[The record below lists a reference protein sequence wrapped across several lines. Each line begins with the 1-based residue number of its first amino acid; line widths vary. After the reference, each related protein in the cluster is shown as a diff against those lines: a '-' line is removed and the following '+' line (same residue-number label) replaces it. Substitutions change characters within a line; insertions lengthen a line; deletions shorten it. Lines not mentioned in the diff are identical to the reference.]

1 MRMRRLIWVQLRRL
15 TWVFACRT
23 RRFVK
28 PIDCRRY
35 MRLAKALI
43 RLLMCR
49 LRVCRLIRLFVQVI
63 GFTVHRPMRDLFLQ
77 TITLN
82 ILGKVFNRHFE
93 IFLSFFQENRIC
105 ILCKLSPLHEMSN
118 PVFLVIKQITIFF
131 SFFFFFFFFF
141 LSSAEL
147 AQIVVIRYLRAPSVV
162 SLSKTLYPR
171 ILVLVS
177 TQEDA
182 A

>member
-1 MRMRRLIWVQLRRL
+1 M
-15 TWVFACRT
+15 
-23 RRFVK
+23 
-28 PIDCRRY
+28 
-35 MRLAKALI
+35 
-43 RLLMCR
+43 
-49 LRVCRLIRLFVQVI
+49 CRLIRLFVQVI
-63 GFTVHRPMRDLFLQ
+63 IGFTMHRPMRNLFLQ

-93 IFLSFFQENRIC
+93 ISLSFFQENRIC
-105 ILCKLSPLHEMSN
+105 ISCKLSPLHEMSN
-118 PVFLVIKQITIFF
+118 PVFLVIKQTFFF
-131 SFFFFFFFFF
+131 SF
-141 LSSAEL
+141 LSSTEL
-147 AQIVVIRYLRAPSVV
+147 AQIVVIRYPRAPSVV

>member
-1 MRMRRLIWVQLRRL
+1 MH
-15 TWVFACRT
+15 
-23 RRFVK
+23 K
-28 PIDCRRY
+28 
-35 MRLAKALI
+35 
-43 RLLMCR
+43 
-49 LRVCRLIRLFVQVI
+49 
-63 GFTVHRPMRDLFLQ
+63 PMRDLFLQ

-105 ILCKLSPLHEMSN
+105 ISCKLSPLHEMSN
-118 PVFLVIKQITIFF
+118 PVFLVIKQRLFF
-131 SFFFFFFFFF
+131 LF

-147 AQIVVIRYLRAPSVV
+147 AQIVVIRYPRAPSVV

>member
-1 MRMRRLIWVQLRRL
+1 MQLRRL
-15 TWVFACRT
+15 IRVFARRT

-35 MRLAKALI
+35 IRLAKALI

-63 GFTVHRPMRDLFLQ
+63 IGFTMHRLMRDLFLQ
-77 TITLN
+77 TLTLN

-105 ILCKLSPLHEMSN
+105 ISCKMSPLHEMSN
-118 PVFLVIKQITIFF
+118 PVFLVIKLIT
-131 SFFFFFFFFF
+131 FFFFFSFFF

-147 AQIVVIRYLRAPSVV
+147 AQLVVIRYPRAPSVV

>member
-1 MRMRRLIWVQLRRL
+1 MQLRRL
-15 TWVFACRT
+15 TRDFARRT
-23 RRFVK
+23 RRLFFFK

-35 MRLAKALI
+35 IRLANALI

-49 LRVCRLIRLFVQVI
+49 VRVCRLIRLFVQVI
-63 GFTVHRPMRDLFLQ
+63 IGFTMYKPMRDLFLQ

-105 ILCKLSPLHEMSN
+105 ISCKLSPLHEMSN

-131 SFFFFFFFFF
+131 FFF

-147 AQIVVIRYLRAPSVV
+147 AQIVIIRYLRAPSVV

-177 TQEDA
+177 IQEDA

>member
-1 MRMRRLIWVQLRRL
+1 MQIVSIAW
-15 TWVFACRT
+15 
-23 RRFVK
+23 
-28 PIDCRRY
+28 
-35 MRLAKALI
+35 
-43 RLLMCR
+43 
-49 LRVCRLIRLFVQVI
+49 
-63 GFTVHRPMRDLFLQ
+63 
-77 TITLN
+77 N
-82 ILGKVFNRHFE
+82 IKSCFRGNKTN
-93 IFLSFFQENRIC
+93 ND
-105 ILCKLSPLHEMSN
+105 
-118 PVFLVIKQITIFF
+118 FF
-131 SFFFFFFFFF
+131 SFF

>member
-1 MRMRRLIWVQLRRL
+1 MQIVSIAWN
-15 TWVFACRT
+15 
-23 RRFVK
+23 VK
-28 PIDCRRY
+28 PC
-35 MRLAKALI
+35 
-43 RLLMCR
+43 
-49 LRVCRLIRLFVQVI
+49 
-63 GFTVHRPMRDLFLQ
+63 FLGNK
-77 TITLN
+77 TN
-82 ILGKVFNRHFE
+82 ND
-93 IFLSFFQENRIC
+93 
-105 ILCKLSPLHEMSN
+105 
-118 PVFLVIKQITIFF
+118 
-131 SFFFFFFFFF
+131 FFFLCF